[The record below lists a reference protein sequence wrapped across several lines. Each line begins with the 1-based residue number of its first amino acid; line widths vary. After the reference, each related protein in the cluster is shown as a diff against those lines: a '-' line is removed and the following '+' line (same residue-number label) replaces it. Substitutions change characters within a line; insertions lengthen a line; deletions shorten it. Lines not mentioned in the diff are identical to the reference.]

1 MPYTTTP
8 FDTGKSYI
16 FTDAAVIDDSNEIYD
31 FRGII
36 DTGAPRTEFAD
47 TFLAHAGF
55 VELPKRSVSIKNGM
69 PTYKYKKLILP
80 SIRICGQTIKNFEI
94 IVSRFEES
102 WGISALIGLDFFRQ
116 FEVIINYQKGHIITE
131 PYMGE

>member
-1 MPYTTTP
+1 MPYTTTL
-8 FDTGKSYI
+8 FDISKPYI
-16 FTDAAVIDDSNEIYD
+16 FTDAAVIDNSNEIYD

-47 TFLAHAGF
+47 TFLSHAGF
-55 VELPKRSVSIKNGM
+55 IELPKRPISIKNGM

-80 SIRICGQTIKNFEI
+80 SIKICGQTIKNFEV

-102 WGISALIGLDFFRQ
+102 WGI
-116 FEVIINYQKGHIITE
+116 EVIINYQKGHIITE
-131 PYMGE
+131 PLPPHHPSPAS